1 MFYGLSKVLKQ
12 LLPKQLFYRGLL
24 IVALPIVILQITISV
39 VFFDSLWIKTNKGMT
54 RALVGEIKTFI
65 DLYTSDGVDKSFIE
79 NTFEQ
84 YSQIDVIYFNEKE
97 FSDLMNEKWYSPI
110 DRSLRRE
117 LKSKNLNYWFDTSRF
132 KNTVNLKI
140 QVQSGYFDF
149 FIPRD
154 RLTSTSVRIFA
165 LWITLPAI
173 LIVAIAIIFLKNQT
187 RPIKKLAEVSKKFG
201 RGEDIEEFVP
211 SGASE
216 IRQAGFEFEKMRK
229 RILRHLNQRSEMLSG
244 ISHDLRTPLTRMKL
258 QISLMKDEKAKSE
271 LETDVNEMTSMLD
284 SYVSFVKTES
294 PEPIETIIINELIG
308 DIVKTVEKNGIE
320 LTIKEKNTIQTSG
333 RQIQLKRAFN
343 NIIDN
348 SQRYAKKIEII
359 LYTNEK
365 DCVIEFN
372 DDGEGIP
379 KNKYEDVFK
388 PFFTLDP
395 SRNKLKGESGLG
407 LTITRDI
414 IRSHGGDVKLSE
426 SNLGGLQLKVLLPL

>member
-1 MFYGLSKVLKQ
+1 MIKKIIPSTLIGRSIIIIFVPIIIIVLLTSFVFYQTSWSIISKRLTESVAADINVLVKLIDSDLTDNAVNIANQDFKMKINIISDKQ
-12 LLPKQLFYRGLL
+12 LLSTKFSLNSGILSNRLNQALSNLKKKFDYDLSNLEEGVL
-24 IVALPIVILQITISV
+24 IYIQIEEDIL
-39 VFFDSLWIKTNKGMT
+39 
-54 RALVGEIKTFI
+54 EIN
-65 DLYTSDGVDKSFIE
+65 VDK
-79 NTFEQ
+79 
-84 YSQIDVIYFNEKE
+84 
-97 FSDLMNEKWYSPI
+97 
-110 DRSLRRE
+110 
-117 LKSKNLNYWFDTSRF
+117 
-132 KNTVNLKI
+132 
-140 QVQSGYFDF
+140 
-149 FIPRD
+149 D
-154 RLTSTSVRIFA
+154 RLYSESAFVFLLWMIFA
-165 LWITLPAI
+165 SII
-173 LIVAIAIIFLKNQT
+173 LFFMSYILMSRQLRPLKRLAII
-187 RPIKKLAEVSKKFG
+187 AETFG
-201 RGEDIEEFVP
+201 RGLDAPDIKT
-211 SGASE
+211 SGAYE
-216 IRQAGFEFEKMRK
+216 IRQTANAFNQMRTRIK
-229 RILRHLNQRSEMLSG
+229 RFLKQRTEMLAG
-244 ISHDLRTPLTRMKL
+244 VSHDLRTPLTRMKL

-271 LETDVNEMTSMLD
+271 LEVDVKEMTSMLD

-348 SQRYAKKIEII
+348 SKRYAKKIEII
-359 LYTNEK
+359 LYTNDK

-379 KNKYEDVFK
+379 RDKYEDVFK

-414 IRSHGGDVKLSE
+414 IRSHGGDVKISD

>member
-1 MFYGLSKVLKQ
+1 MIKKIIPSTLIGRSIIIIFVPIIIIVLLTSFVFYQTSWSIISKRLTESVAADINVLVKLINSDLTDNAINIANQDFKMKINIISDKQ
-12 LLPKQLFYRGLL
+12 LLSSKFSLNSGILSNRLNQSLSNLKKKFDYDLSNLEEGVL
-24 IVALPIVILQITISV
+24 IYIQIEEDIL
-39 VFFDSLWIKTNKGMT
+39 
-54 RALVGEIKTFI
+54 EIN
-65 DLYTSDGVDKSFIE
+65 VDK
-79 NTFEQ
+79 
-84 YSQIDVIYFNEKE
+84 
-97 FSDLMNEKWYSPI
+97 
-110 DRSLRRE
+110 
-117 LKSKNLNYWFDTSRF
+117 
-132 KNTVNLKI
+132 
-140 QVQSGYFDF
+140 
-149 FIPRD
+149 D
-154 RLTSTSVRIFA
+154 RLYSETAFVFLLWMIFA
-165 LWITLPAI
+165 SII
-173 LIVAIAIIFLKNQT
+173 LFFMSYFLMSRQLMPLKRLAII
-187 RPIKKLAEVSKKFG
+187 AETFG
-201 RGEDIEEFVP
+201 RGLDAPDIKTA
-211 SGASE
+211 GAYE
-216 IRQAGFEFEKMRK
+216 IRQTANAFNQMRTRIK
-229 RILRHLNQRSEMLSG
+229 RFLKQRTEMLAG
-244 ISHDLRTPLTRMKL
+244 VSHDLRTPLTRMKL

-271 LETDVNEMTSMLD
+271 LEVDVNEMTSMLD

-308 DIVKTVEKNGIE
+308 DIVKTVEKNSVE
-320 LTIKEKNTIQTSG
+320 VTIKEKNTIQTSG

-379 KNKYEDVFK
+379 KDRYEDVFK

>member
-1 MFYGLSKVLKQ
+1 MIKKIIPSTLIGRSIIIIFVPIIIIVLLTSFVFYQTSWSIISKRLTESVAADINVLVKLINSDLTDNAINIANQDFKMKINIISDKQ
-12 LLPKQLFYRGLL
+12 LLSSKFSLNSGILSNRLNQSLSNLKKKFDYDLSNLEEGVL
-24 IVALPIVILQITISV
+24 IYIQIDNDIL
-39 VFFDSLWIKTNKGMT
+39 
-54 RALVGEIKTFI
+54 EIN
-65 DLYTSDGVDKSFIE
+65 VDK
-79 NTFEQ
+79 
-84 YSQIDVIYFNEKE
+84 
-97 FSDLMNEKWYSPI
+97 
-110 DRSLRRE
+110 
-117 LKSKNLNYWFDTSRF
+117 
-132 KNTVNLKI
+132 
-140 QVQSGYFDF
+140 
-149 FIPRD
+149 D
-154 RLTSTSVRIFA
+154 RLYSESAFVFLLWMIFA
-165 LWITLPAI
+165 SII
-173 LIVAIAIIFLKNQT
+173 LFFMSYFLMSRQLRPLKRLAII
-187 RPIKKLAEVSKKFG
+187 AETFG
-201 RGEDIEEFVP
+201 RGLDAPDIKTA
-211 SGASE
+211 GAYE
-216 IRQAGFEFEKMRK
+216 IRQTANAFNQMRTRIK
-229 RILRHLNQRSEMLSG
+229 RFLKQRTEMLAG
-244 ISHDLRTPLTRMKL
+244 VSHDLRTPLTRMKL

-271 LETDVNEMTSMLD
+271 LEVDVNEMTSMLD

-308 DIVKTVEKNGIE
+308 DIIKTVEKNGVE
-320 LTIKEKNTIQTSG
+320 LIINEKNTIQTSG

-379 KNKYEDVFK
+379 RDKYEDVFK